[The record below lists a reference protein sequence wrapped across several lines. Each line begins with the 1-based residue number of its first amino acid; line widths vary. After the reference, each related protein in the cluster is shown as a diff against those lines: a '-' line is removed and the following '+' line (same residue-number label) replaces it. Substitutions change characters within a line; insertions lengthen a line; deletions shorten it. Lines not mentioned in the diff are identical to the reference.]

1 MSDQLINHLKAIELQ
16 LQKQGRVLQDGVNA
30 NKDKWKYYNCA
41 IDEVQRLNELA
52 KAKVELAKALLRAA
66 EKAKPKKTG
75 TSTKEDEG
83 KSPTKKRKTA

>member
-1 MSDQLINHLKAIELQ
+1 MHIPFFYTLLM
-16 LQKQGRVLQDGVNA
+16 VLSNVWFWSLAADGQ
-30 NKDKWKYYNCA
+30 
-41 IDEVQRLNELA
+41 VQRLNELA